1 VDNNLKKLI
10 DLYGHEISTDI
21 PEDIY
26 DYVHVNL
33 KRIRKYREQFNI
45 PVIGITGKHGK
56 TITKKMLS
64 TILST
69 RGKVL
74 ETPLYSRTAIK
85 FHLELL
91 LTRTFSPPRL

>member
-1 VDNNLKKLI
+1 MVDNLKKLI
-10 DLYGHEISTDI
+10 DLYGNEISTDI

-26 DYVHVNL
+26 DYVYLNL

-45 PVIGITGKHGK
+45 PIIGITGKHGK

-69 RGKVL
+69 KGKGSENL
-74 ETPLYSRTAIK
+74 LGLSFSSR
-85 FHLELL
+85 
-91 LTRTFSPPRL
+91 